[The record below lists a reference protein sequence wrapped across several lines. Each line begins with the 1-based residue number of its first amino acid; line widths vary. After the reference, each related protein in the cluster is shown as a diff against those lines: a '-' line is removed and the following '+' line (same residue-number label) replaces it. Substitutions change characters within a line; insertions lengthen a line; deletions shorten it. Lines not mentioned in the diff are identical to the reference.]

1 MTSAALTLPPQRALL
16 ATLADRVSRLPSLLL
31 LLDALGAIGFA
42 GGLAGAVATVAAGSS
57 DVAGWI
63 ALMLVAGI
71 VRGGAAMASAR
82 TGARDAAAT
91 KKALRLNVVSALF
104 RPLAGGGLTG
114 ATLTSAVDE
123 VEAVDGYVARFLPA
137 RRAAAIAPIL
147 VCVAIAFASPISAI
161 ILLLTLLPFIAAM
174 ALAGGAAAAESKRQ
188 FEALARLSIR
198 FADRLRALPVI
209 LAFGAVE
216 RETAGIAAAS
226 DAVAARTM
234 RVLRVAFLSSAS
246 LEFFAA
252 LSVALVAVYAGFNLL
267 GLLPAAVPEHLTLG
281 RAFFALAL
289 APEFYAPMRRL
300 AAAYHD
306 RQAAETASAR
316 LDAVIAAQA
325 PAAPDWARACDG
337 PPRVTFDRVTI
348 RYPDMDVAVV
358 SDFSLDVAA
367 GEIVALK
374 GRSGCGKSS
383 LLHLLLGLVPAT
395 AGRVGID
402 GAWLPEHASMARIA
416 AWSGQNPLLL
426 AGTIAENIALSDPSA
441 TRAAI
446 EQAAT
451 RAGLA
456 PALVQRS
463 KGIDTDLDALGSGL
477 SGGER
482 RRIGL
487 ARAILKPAPL
497 LLLDEPTAHLD
508 AAAEIAMIDTIRRAC
523 IGRTVLIAT
532 HNPALAAI
540 ADRIIRMDTI

>member
-1 MTSAALTLPPQRALL
+1 MTSAALTLPLHRPLL
-16 ATLADRVSRLPSLLL
+16 PTLADRVSRLPSLLL
-31 LLDALGAIGFA
+31 LIDTVGAIGFA
-42 GGLAGAVATVAAGSS
+42 GGLAGAVGAVAAGSS

-63 ALMLVAGI
+63 ALMLVAGA
-71 VRGGAAMASAR
+71 VRGGAAMASLR
-82 TGARDAAAT
+82 TGARDAAAA
-91 KKALRLNVVSALF
+91 KKALRLNVVTALF
-104 RPLAGGGLTG
+104 RPRADDGLAG

-147 VCVAIAFASPISAI
+147 VCAAIAFASPIAAI

-174 ALAGGAAAAESKRQ
+174 ALAGGAAAAESQRQ

-306 RQAAETASAR
+306 RQAAETATAR
-316 LDAVIAAQA
+316 LDTVVAAQA
-325 PAAPDWARACDG
+325 PAAPHWARAGDG
-337 PPRVTFDRVTI
+337 PPRMTFDRVTI
-348 RYPDMDVAVV
+348 RYPDMDVAAV
-358 SDFSLDVAA
+358 SDFSLDMAP
-367 GEIVALK
+367 GEIVALE

-383 LLHLLLGLVPAT
+383 LLHLLLGLVPAS
-395 AGRVGID
+395 AGRIGID
-402 GAWLPEHASMARIA
+402 RAWLSDHASVAQIA

-426 AGTIAENIALSDPSA
+426 AGTIADNIGLSDPA
-441 TRAAI
+441 ALRCAI
-446 EQAAT
+446 EQAAV

-456 PALVQRS
+456 PALARRAR
-463 KGIDTDLDALGSGL
+463 GIDTVLDARGSGL

-487 ARAILKPAPL
+487 ARAMLKPAPL

-508 AAAEIAMIDTIRRAC
+508 AVAEAALIETIRHAC

-532 HNPALAAI
+532 HSPALAAM
-540 ADRIIRMDTI
+540 ADRVIRLDTL

>member
-31 LLDALGAIGFA
+31 LIDTVGAIGFA

-63 ALMLVAGI
+63 ALMLVAGA
-71 VRGGAAMASAR
+71 VRGGASMASLR

-91 KKALRLNVVSALF
+91 KKALRLNVVTALF
-104 RPLAGGGLTG
+104 RPLAGDGLTG

-147 VCVAIAFASPISAI
+147 VCVAIAFASPIAAI

-216 RETAGIAAAS
+216 RETSGIAAAS

-325 PAAPDWARACDG
+325 PPAPDWARACDG

-348 RYPDMDVAVV
+348 RYPDTDVAVV

-395 AGRVGID
+395 AGRIGID
-402 GAWLPEHASMARIA
+402 GAWLPENASMARIA

-456 PALVQRS
+456 PALAQRS

-508 AAAEIAMIDTIRRAC
+508 AAAETAMIDTIRRAC

-532 HNPALAAI
+532 HSPALAAI

>member
-1 MTSAALTLPPQRALL
+1 MTSAALTLPPHRALL

-31 LLDALGAIGFA
+31 LIDTGGAIGFA
-42 GGLAGAVATVAAGSS
+42 AGLAGAVATVAAGSS
-57 DVAGWI
+57 DVAAWI
-63 ALMLVAGI
+63 ALMLVAGA
-71 VRGGAAMASAR
+71 VRGGASMASLR

-91 KKALRLNVVSALF
+91 KKALRLNVVTALF

-209 LAFGAVE
+209 LPFGAVE
-216 RETAGIAAAS
+216 RETAGIAVAS
-226 DAVAARTM
+226 EAVAARTM

-325 PAAPDWARACDG
+325 PAAPHWARACDG
-337 PPRVTFDRVTI
+337 SPRVTFDRVTI
-348 RYPDMDVAVV
+348 RYADTDVAAV

-395 AGRVGID
+395 AGRIGVD
-402 GAWLPEHASMARIA
+402 EAWLPEHASMARIA

-426 AGTIAENIALSDPSA
+426 AGTIAENIALSDSSA
-441 TRAAI
+441 TRHEI
-446 EQAAT
+446 ERAAT

-456 PALVQRS
+456 PALALRAR
-463 KGIDTDLDALGSGL
+463 GIDTELDAVGSGL

-508 AAAEIAMIDTIRRAC
+508 AGAETAMIETIRRAC

-532 HNPALAAI
+532 HSPALAAI
-540 ADRIIRMDTI
+540 ADRIIRMDTL

>member
-1 MTSAALTLPPQRALL
+1 MTSAALTLPPHRALL
-16 ATLADRVSRLPSLLL
+16 ATLADRFSRLPSLLL
-31 LLDALGAIGFA
+31 LIDTGGAIGFA
-42 GGLAGAVATVAAGSS
+42 AGLAGAVATVAAGSS

-63 ALMLVAGI
+63 TLMLVAGA
-71 VRGGAAMASAR
+71 VRGGASMASLR

-91 KKALRLNVVSALF
+91 KKALRLNVVTALF
-104 RPLAGGGLTG
+104 RPLAGDGLTG

-137 RRAAAIAPIL
+137 RRAVAIAPIL

-267 GLLPAAVPEHLTLG
+267 DLLPSAVPEHLTLG

-325 PAAPDWARACDG
+325 PAAPHWARASDG

-348 RYPDMDVAVV
+348 RYPDTDVAAVL
-358 SDFSLDVAA
+358 DFSLDIAA

-395 AGRVGID
+395 AGRIGVD

-426 AGTIAENIALSDPSA
+426 AGTIAENIALSDSSA
-441 TRAAI
+441 TRHEI
-446 EQAAT
+446 ERAAT

-456 PALVQRS
+456 PALALRAR
-463 KGIDTDLDALGSGL
+463 GIDTELDALGSGL

-508 AAAEIAMIDTIRRAC
+508 AAAETAMIETIRRAC

-532 HNPALAAI
+532 HSPALAAI

>member
-1 MTSAALTLPPQRALL
+1 MTTAALTLPPQRALL

-31 LLDALGAIGFA
+31 LIDTVGAIGFA
-42 GGLAGAVATVAAGSS
+42 AGLAGAVATVAAGSS
-57 DVAGWI
+57 DVAGWV
-63 ALMLVAGI
+63 ALMLVAGA
-71 VRGGAAMASAR
+71 VRGGASMASLR

-91 KKALRLNVVSALF
+91 KKALRLNVVTALF

-114 ATLTSAVDE
+114 ATMTSAVDE

-267 GLLPAAVPEHLTLG
+267 DLLPSAVPEHLTLG

-306 RQAAETASAR
+306 RQAAETVSAR

-325 PAAPDWARACDG
+325 PAAPHWARASDG

-348 RYPDMDVAVV
+348 RYPDTDVAAVL
-358 SDFSLDVAA
+358 DFSLDIAA

-395 AGRVGID
+395 AGRIGVD

-426 AGTIAENIALSDPSA
+426 AGTIAENIALSDSSA
-441 TRAAI
+441 TRHEI
-446 EQAAT
+446 ERAAT

-456 PALVQRS
+456 PALALRAR
-463 KGIDTDLDALGSGL
+463 GIDTELDALGSGL

-508 AAAEIAMIDTIRRAC
+508 AAAETAMIETIRRAC

-532 HNPALAAI
+532 HSPALAAI

>member
-31 LLDALGAIGFA
+31 LIDTVGAIGFA

-63 ALMLVAGI
+63 ALMLVAGA
-71 VRGGAAMASAR
+71 VRGGASMASLR

-91 KKALRLNVVSALF
+91 KKALRLNVVTALF
-104 RPLAGGGLTG
+104 RPLAGDGLTG

-216 RETAGIAAAS
+216 RETAGIAATS

-267 GLLPAAVPEHLTLG
+267 GLLPSAVPEHLTLG

-325 PAAPDWARACDG
+325 PAAPHWARDCDG

-348 RYPDMDVAVV
+348 RYPDTDVAAVAN
-358 SDFSLDVAA
+358 FSLDIAA

-395 AGRVGID
+395 GGRIGVD
-402 GAWLPEHASMARIA
+402 GTWVPEHASMARIA

-441 TRAAI
+441 TRHAI

-456 PALVQRS
+456 PALAQRS
-463 KGIDTDLDALGSGL
+463 KGIDTNLDALGSGL

-508 AAAEIAMIDTIRRAC
+508 AAAETAMIDTIRHAC

-532 HNPALAAI
+532 HSPALAAI

>member
-31 LLDALGAIGFA
+31 LIDTVGAIGFA
-42 GGLAGAVATVAAGSS
+42 AGLAGAVATVAAGSS

-63 ALMLVAGI
+63 ALMLVAGA
-71 VRGGAAMASAR
+71 VRGGASMASLR

-91 KKALRLNVVSALF
+91 KKALRLNVVTALF
-104 RPLAGGGLTG
+104 RPLAGDGMTG

-188 FEALARLSIR
+188 FEALSRLSIPI
-198 FADRLRALPVI
+198 ADRLRALPVI

-252 LSVALVAVYAGFNLL
+252 LSVALVAVYTGFNLL

-325 PAAPDWARACDG
+325 PAAPHWARAGDG

-348 RYPDMDVAVV
+348 RYPETDVAAVAN
-358 SDFSLDVAA
+358 FSLDIAA

-395 AGRVGID
+395 AGRIGID
-402 GAWLPEHASMARIA
+402 GAWLPEHATMARIA
-416 AWSGQNPLLL
+416 ALSGQNPLLL
-426 AGTIAENIALSDPSA
+426 AGTIAENIALSDPSP

-456 PALVQRS
+456 PALAQRS

-508 AAAEIAMIDTIRRAC
+508 AAAETAMIDTIRRTC

>member
-31 LLDALGAIGFA
+31 LIDTVGAIGFA
-42 GGLAGAVATVAAGSS
+42 AGLAGAVATVAAGSS

-63 ALMLVAGI
+63 ALMLVAGA
-71 VRGGAAMASAR
+71 VRGGASMASLR

-91 KKALRLNVVSALF
+91 KKALRLNVVTALF
-104 RPLAGGGLTG
+104 RPLAGDGMTG

-252 LSVALVAVYAGFNLL
+252 LSVALVAVYTGFNLL

-325 PAAPDWARACDG
+325 PAAPHWARAGDG

-348 RYPDMDVAVV
+348 RYPETDVAAVAN
-358 SDFSLDVAA
+358 FSLDIAA

-395 AGRVGID
+395 AGRIGID
-402 GAWLPEHASMARIA
+402 GAWLPEHATMARIA
-416 AWSGQNPLLL
+416 ALSGQNPLLL
-426 AGTIAENIALSDPSA
+426 AGTIAENIALSDPSP

-456 PALVQRS
+456 PALAQRS

-508 AAAEIAMIDTIRRAC
+508 AAAETAMIDTIRRTC

>member
-1 MTSAALTLPPQRALL
+1 MTSAALTLPPHRALL
-16 ATLADRVSRLPSLLL
+16 ATLADRISRLPSLLL
-31 LLDALGAIGFA
+31 LIDTGGAIGFA
-42 GGLAGAVATVAAGSS
+42 AGLAGAVATVAAGSS
-57 DVAGWI
+57 DVAAWI
-63 ALMLVAGI
+63 ALMLVAGA
-71 VRGGAAMASAR
+71 VRGGASMASLR

-91 KKALRLNVVSALF
+91 KKALRLNVVTALF

-267 GLLPAAVPEHLTLG
+267 GLLPSAVPEHLTLG

-325 PAAPDWARACDG
+325 PAAPHWARAGDG

-348 RYPDMDVAVV
+348 RYPETDVAVV

-367 GEIVALK
+367 GEIVALE

-395 AGRVGID
+395 AGRIGVD

-426 AGTIAENIALSDPSA
+426 ASTIAENIALSDSSA
-441 TRAAI
+441 TRHEI
-446 EQAAT
+446 ERAAT

-456 PALVQRS
+456 PALALRAR
-463 KGIDTDLDALGSGL
+463 GIDTELDALGSGL

-508 AAAEIAMIDTIRRAC
+508 AAAETAMIETIRRAC

-532 HNPALAAI
+532 HSPALAAI